1 MTQRNKGTINISHV
15 HRNIQSNPIITKTV
29 DTLEDIIRKINF
41 TKNPD
46 EETVLL
52 TEDQIWRLTSL
63 TWETGTPVLT
73 LNNLNLL
80 YDIIGG
86 ILNFGFDDFITFIE
100 EFVNKFQGTKSNSSQ
115 MLFSSPIFD
124 KERDVFFVNLE
135 RSRRKVNTTKGML
148 ACPNCKSKS
157 TESIEKQTRSADE
170 PMTIISTCLECGKTW
185 RIG

>member
-1 MTQRNKGTINISHV
+1 MSKHNKGTINISHV
-15 HRNIQSNPIITKTV
+15 HRNNQANTIITKTV
-29 DTLEDIIRKINF
+29 ETLEDVIRKINF

-46 EETVLL
+46 DEIVSL
-52 TEDQIWRLTSL
+52 TEDQIWKLTSL

-86 ILNFGFDDFITFIE
+86 ILNFGFEDFIEFVE
-100 EFVNKFQGTKSNSSQ
+100 KFVNKSKGTKSNSSE
-115 MLFSSPIFD
+115 MLFSSAIFN
-124 KERDVFFVNLE
+124 KERDAFFVNLE